1 MRKLRILFSKT
12 KRAIYISHLDLMHV
26 LQRAFL
32 RAGYRL
38 KYSEGFNPHPVISI
52 ALPLS
57 LGTASVCE
65 LLDFSLLDDEI
76 DFAKLIAD
84 LNATMPEGIE
94 VRDVYEPTRKA
105 SQVKWLRVE
114 GVYEYDTRSADEMA
128 EALKNF
134 YAATE
139 IPVMRKTKRGE
150 GVLDIAPHIT
160 EMHVE
165 TAEND
170 VRIEAVISVNEPTIN
185 PELLVSALRQIS
197 PELAPDFAQ
206 FTRLEV
212 YDENM
217 EVFR

>member
-57 LGTASVCE
+57 LGAASVCE